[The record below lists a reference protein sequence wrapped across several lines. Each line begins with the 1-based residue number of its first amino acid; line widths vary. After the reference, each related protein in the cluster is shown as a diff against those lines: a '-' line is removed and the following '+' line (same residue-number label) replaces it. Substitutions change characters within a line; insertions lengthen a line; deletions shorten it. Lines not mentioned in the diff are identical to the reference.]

1 MYDKYSFRRSFS
13 GLPAIFMMKK
23 KAVFLDRDGTINK
36 DVGYPDS
43 FSVIEIYP
51 YSFEAIRKINEIGL
65 LAVII
70 TNQSGVGRG
79 LIVEKNLHDIHR
91 KLRDSFAE
99 RNVHFDGIY
108 YCPHYLLS
116 STPQYRKDCHCRK
129 PNPGMA
135 LQAAEDL
142 KIDMKN
148 SYMIGDKVED
158 ILFGLNIQAKSILVL
173 TGYGQESL
181 PKLKKRGIK
190 PAYVAQNLLDAVSWI
205 VEEEKKP

>member
-1 MYDKYSFRRSFS
+1 
-13 GLPAIFMMKK
+13 MMKK

-51 YSFEAIRKINEIGL
+51 YSFEAIKKINEIGL
-65 LAVII
+65 LAVIT

-99 RNVHFDGIY
+99 RNAHFDGIY

-129 PNPGMA
+129 PKPGMA
-135 LQAAEDL
+135 LQAAADL

-148 SYMIGDKVED
+148 SYMVGDKVED

-173 TGYGQESL
+173 TGYGKESL

-190 PAYVAQNLLDAVSWI
+190 PAYVAQNLLAAVSWI
-205 VEEEKKP
+205 VEEEKNS

>member
-1 MYDKYSFRRSFS
+1 
-13 GLPAIFMMKK
+13 MMKK

-205 VEEEKKP
+205 VEEEKNP